1 MFRGPTRIDKGAI
14 MVKLIAAAVVLGL
27 TVSGAALAQKKDCAE
42 LKGEIEAKIKKNGV
56 DKFSLDVVEADK
68 QAEGKVVGTC
78 DGGSKKIV
86 YKRG

>member
-1 MFRGPTRIDKGAI
+1 
-14 MVKLIAAAVVLGL
+14 MVKLMAAAVVLGL
-27 TVSGAALAQKKDCAE
+27 AISGPALAQRKDCGE

-56 DKFSLDVVEADK
+56 EKFSLDVVEADK

-86 YKRG
+86 YKRD

>member
-1 MFRGPTRIDKGAI
+1 M
-14 MVKLIAAAVVLGL
+14 MKLIAAAVVVGMA
-27 TVSGAALAQKKDCAE
+27 VSGPALAQRKDCGE

-56 DKFSLDVVEADK
+56 EKFSLDVVEADK

-78 DGGSKKIV
+78 DGGTKKIV

>member
-1 MFRGPTRIDKGAI
+1 
-14 MVKLIAAAVVLGL
+14 MVKLIALALVTGL
-27 TVSGAALAQKKDCAE
+27 VVSGPVLAQRKDCGE

-56 DKFSLDVVEADK
+56 EKFTLDVVEADK

-78 DGGSKKIV
+78 DGGTKKIV

>member
-1 MFRGPTRIDKGAI
+1 M
-14 MVKLIAAAVVLGL
+14 MKLIAAALVTGL
-27 TVSGAALAQKKDCAE
+27 VVSGPALAQRKDCGE

-56 DKFSLDVVEADK
+56 DKFTLDVLEANAQSD
-68 QAEGKVVGTC
+68 GKVVGTC

>member
-1 MFRGPTRIDKGAI
+1 
-14 MVKLIAAAVVLGL
+14 MVRLIAAAVVLGM
-27 TVSGAALAQKKDCAE
+27 VVAGPALAQKKDCGE

-56 DKFSLDVVEADK
+56 DKFSLDVVEGDK
-68 QAEGKVVGTC
+68 QGEGKVVGTC

>member
-1 MFRGPTRIDKGAI
+1 
-14 MVKLIAAAVVLGL
+14 MVKLIAAAGVAGL
-27 TVSGAALAQKKDCAE
+27 ACLLTFSGPALAQKKDCGE

-56 DKFSLDVVEADK
+56 EKFSLDVVEADK

-86 YKRG
+86 YKKG